1 MKILVISDAQGM
13 DGAQGSLR
21 FATGYWKKQLG
32 WEVDV
37 FQPRGQSEQRDIL
50 IESGMNPIAEIL
62 PSTPYNVVLVNSFL
76 NIDYLAKISNVPIV
90 FWVHEADT
98 VLWGSPLPVQAVKQ
112 LFARPQKII
121 FSTVYQPNI
130 VFKSFTYQLP
140 LERLSVIPYGI
151 EPVEVHIKSKVD
163 NGTLKVSWLG
173 NVIARKRPTDLVNV
187 VIGLSK
193 EFPIQAEFIGSLGD
207 SSSLGADFQNF
218 TQASPDFISWS
229 GAMPRS
235 KALGSVAS
243 SDIYCHTSGD
253 ESFALAPLEAAAM
266 GIPVI
271 LANLPVYQFVGWK
284 HGENCLLYPVG
295 DVSALA
301 QCLRELRNNPGLR
314 ATLASR
320 GKALADLY
328 SGNLFLQRITQLMRT
343 FESIQS

>member
-21 FATGYWKKQLG
+21 FSTGYWKKQLG
-32 WEVDV
+32 WEIDV
-37 FQPRGQSEQRDIL
+37 FQPRGQGEQQDIL
-50 IESGMNPIAEIL
+50 IEAGMKPITEIL

-76 NIDYLAKISNVPIV
+76 NIEYLAKISNVPIV

-98 VLWGSPLPVQAVKQ
+98 VLWGSPLPVQALKQ

-151 EPVEVHIKSKVD
+151 EPVEVHIKPKID
-163 NGTLKVSWLG
+163 NGNLKVSWLG
-173 NVIARKRPTDLVNV
+173 NVIARKRPIDLVNA
-187 VIGLSK
+187 VIALSR
-193 EFPIQAEFIGSLGD
+193 EFPIRAEFIGSLGD
-207 SSSLGADFQNF
+207 SISLGPEFQKF
-218 TQASPDFISWS
+218 VQSPQDFISWS
-229 GAMPRS
+229 GSTPRS
-235 KALGSVAS
+235 KALESVAS
-243 SDIYCHTSGD
+243 SDIYCQTSGD

-295 DVSALA
+295 DVSALV
-301 QCLRELRNNPGLR
+301 QCLRELRNNPSLR
-314 ATLASR
+314 ATLGAR
-320 GKALADLY
+320 GKALAELY
-328 SGNLFLQRITQLMRT
+328 SGNLFLQRITQLMSA
-343 FESIQS
+343 FESIQA